1 MDIVMKASTD
11 ARTYGDISSSY
22 IGLTSSV
29 LPEAKTP
36 DLGERSQIG
45 VSTRNAHKRTEHWY
59 ALRTTY
65 GRERK
70 AHDFINAHNGKA
82 FLPTIVIEKVVNGK
96 KKLVEVSRL
105 PNIFFAYGTEE
116 DIKSFVYDNYNLPFL
131 RFYYKHTH
139 IGSRVDKS
147 PMIVPDSQI
156 KTLQIICDA
165 DASDKVLVL
174 QEEVKKFKEGKRVQ
188 VIEGVFKGVEGFVA
202 RFQGQQRVGLV
213 IDGLLT
219 AATAYIPTAF
229 LQEIDENS

>member
-1 MDIVMKASTD
+1 MKASTD
-11 ARTYGDISSSY
+11 ARTYGDISSSH

-36 DLGERSQIG
+36 DLGERSQTG

-116 DIKSFVYDNYNLPFL
+116 DIKSFVYDNNNLPFL